1 MITLFITD
9 PIDAL
14 DPAVDTSVGIMHA
27 AQDRGIE
34 VRVAG
39 KSDLEVADGRA
50 RARARAVRLAA
61 SRPLG
66 DHRWVVSRPWFTAD
80 DPDLVWLDD
89 CAAVFV
95 RTEPPVD
102 EAYLTAM
109 HLLDLVDA
117 SRTPVI
123 NDPRGIR
130 ACSEHLFPLGF
141 PDLAPPT
148 VVSAHAATIRECV
161 GTVGVAVAK
170 PVDGFSGRGVVL
182 LDRGDLNLSSL
193 IETITARGTRP
204 VVVQPFLPE
213 VADGNKRIFV
223 WDGCPLGA
231 VARFP
236 VAGDFRI
243 AHPSAEV
250 PLTARDR
257 EICRRIAPA
266 LCRAGL
272 RLACLDV
279 IGPYLIEVNV
289 TSPGALRK
297 ADGLLGWS
305 LCADV
310 LDAALRPTHL
320 RSRA

>member
-1 MITLFITD
+1 MITLFLTD
-9 PIDAL
+9 PLDGL
-14 DPAVDTSVGIMHA
+14 DPATDTSVGIMHA
-27 AQDRGIE
+27 AQDRGIG
-34 VRVAG
+34 VRVAEKG
-39 KSDLEVADGRA
+39 DLEVGEGRVRA
-50 RARARAVRLAA
+50 RAREVRLAA

-66 DHRWVVSRPWFTAD
+66 DHRWLVPRPWFTAD
-80 DPDLVWLDD
+80 EPELLDLGD

-109 HLLDLVDA
+109 HLLDLVDV

-130 ACSEHLFPLGF
+130 ACSEHLFPLAF

-148 VVSAHAATIRECV
+148 VVSAHPATIREFV
-161 GTVGVAVAK
+161 GAVGVAVAK

-182 LDRGDLNLSSL
+182 LDRGDLNLASL
-193 IETITARGTRP
+193 IETSTARGTRP
-204 VVVQPFLPE
+204 VVVQPYLPE
-213 VADGNKRIFV
+213 VADGNKRIFL

-236 VAGDFRI
+236 VPGDFRI
-243 AHPSAEV
+243 AHPSAEA

-257 EICRRIAPA
+257 EICGRIAPA
-266 LCRAGL
+266 LRRAGL
-272 RLACLDV
+272 HLACLDV

-310 LDAALRPTHL
+310 LDAALRPIHL